1 MPKTSSASIMEKFGE
16 NSSPSV
22 FTFKYAGREPLTT
35 AELLLQRPELTD
47 LYVYDICLTTGS
59 LLYSCAGGIGITK
72 EPFIVDMHRFIK
84 TSTCVHA
91 LKSFFKADFGNY
103 YTRRKYYMARE
114 RFNELGLVG
123 GLSSAESARLY
134 LLWSGGGFKHRYRGR
149 GYDALYAPTS
159 IDYEGLA
166 QTSRLSREKN
176 LLFRR
181 EDLSTFSE
189 GIINDNVFVHM
200 YLPSEFGVYG
210 AGFKWNE
217 REMEKYVRVV
227 RELGSFGYKVCV
239 SGLFERRGKIFRD
252 YRELFPEFDH
262 LVLPGFKVSELT
274 FEPKF
279 SEIHLFNF

>member
-1 MPKTSSASIMEKFGE
+1 MTTILSASTTEKPGE
-16 NSSPSV
+16 SLPSDH
-22 FTFKYAGREPLTT
+22 FTFKYAGREPLTVRS
-35 AELLLQRPELTD
+35 LLKERPEFCN
-47 LYVYDICLTTGS
+47 LYVYDISLTTGA
-59 LLYSCAGGIGITK
+59 LLYSCAGGIGVTK
-72 EPFIVDMHRFIK
+72 EPYIVDMHRFIK
-84 TSTCVHA
+84 SASVITS
-91 LKSFFKADFGNY
+91 LKSVLTTEMGGS
-103 YTRRKYYMARE
+103 YTRNRFLRLRE
-114 RFNELGLVG
+114 KFNEDPRKNEFSMSR
-123 GLSSAESARLY
+123 SSRLY
-134 LLWSGGGFKHRYRGR
+134 VMWAGAGFKHRYRDC
-149 GYDALYAPTS
+149 GYDGSYAPVKL
-159 IDYEGLA
+159 DYDGLA
-166 QTSRLSREKN
+166 LASRLSREKN
-176 LLFRR
+176 LLFRK

-189 GIINDNVFVHM
+189 GIIHDNVLVHM

-210 AGFKWNE
+210 AGFRWNE